1 MNAATVASGMIH
13 RFNVPGEQLGSGSQR
28 NSPSEGFQCFL
39 GEFGPYIGSWSFS
52 TFSWSDSRI
61 V

>member
-39 GEFGPYIGSWSFS
+39 GEFGPYIGS
-52 TFSWSDSRI
+52 
-61 V
+61 